1 MGLVLTGAI
10 VGNRAARVRGV
21 ERGASWQGQ
30 ETLRPDASSRAGNAV
45 AVLAS
50 TWAHHGRAWP
60 VSHAFVQATWLL
72 TRTTVSPV
80 ESFNYELVL
89 GRGLLLK
96 VVCFLHTCVQKE
108 GRRKQVSEN
117 AGNIEK
123 VIEKVCFKRIRNICI
138 WMWWKEN
145 ILFGDSETVWN
156 FELSFHFETFK
167 GEKKRRRKER
177 VVSKDFFQKLMIRI
191 GSRNKLVIAKIES
204 RVV

>member
-30 ETLRPDASSRAGNAV
+30 ETLRPDASSCAGNAV

-80 ESFNYELVL
+80 QSFNYELVL

-96 VVCFLHTCVQKE
+96 VACFTFLHACA
-108 GRRKQVSEN
+108 KQVSEN

-123 VIEKVCFKRIRNICI
+123 VNEKVCFKRIRNICI

-167 GEKKRRRKER
+167 GEKKEKKER
-177 VVSKDFFQKLMIRI
+177 
-191 GSRNKLVIAKIES
+191 E
-204 RVV
+204 

>member
-145 ILFGDSETVWN
+145 ITRGKYIIWRFCLNYLFISK
-156 FELSFHFETFK
+156 LLR
-167 GEKKRRRKER
+167 EKKEKKER
-177 VVSKDFFQKLMIRI
+177 
-191 GSRNKLVIAKIES
+191 E
-204 RVV
+204 